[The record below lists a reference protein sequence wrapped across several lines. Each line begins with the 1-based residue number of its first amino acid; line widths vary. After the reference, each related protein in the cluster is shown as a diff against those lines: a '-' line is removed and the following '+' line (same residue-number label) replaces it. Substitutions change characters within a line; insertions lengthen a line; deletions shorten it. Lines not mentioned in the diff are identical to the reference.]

1 VTPNER
7 AANDEQDIAFM
18 RRALDL
24 AERGWGH
31 VAPNPLVGAL
41 VVKDGI
47 VVGEGYHAEF
57 GGPHA
62 EIFALRDAGER
73 ARGAT
78 MYVTLEPCAHTG
90 KTPPCTDAI
99 LAAGI
104 RRIVAAVEDPN
115 PMARG
120 GAKKLRRSGL
130 EVTLGVLEAE
140 AREQNVIYFHGAEF
154 FRPFVT
160 LKLALSREGAI
171 ADSAR
176 SPRWLTGEL
185 ARREVHRLRAGHDA
199 IAVGLGTAI
208 ADDPQLTVREA
219 PAPRKAPVRVVFS
232 RGGKLPRTSRLVATA
247 RETPVILMVVRI
259 EPEQRAALTSA
270 GVTILEVRDL
280 NDGLLELAQRG
291 IRSVLLEGGARIAG
305 AALRAGSVDRIV
317 MFQTPTE
324 LGPDGLLAT
333 AFTPP
338 ELVAPGP
345 KWKIVRQ
352 EQLGDDMMVVYAPT
366 GL

>member
-7 AANDEQDIAFM
+7 AANDERDLAFM
-18 RRALDL
+18 RRALEL

-31 VAPNPLVGAL
+31 VAPNPMVGA
-41 VVKDGI
+41 VVVRDGVI
-47 VVGEGYHAEF
+47 VGEGYHAEY

-62 EIFALRDAGER
+62 EIFALRQAAER

-90 KTPPCTDAI
+90 KTPPCSDAI
-99 LAAGI
+99 LTAGV
-104 RRIVAAVEDPN
+104 RRVVAAVADPN

-120 GAKKLRRSGL
+120 GAKKLRKAGV
-130 EVTLGVLEAE
+130 EVTLGVLQDE
-140 AREQNVIYFHGAEF
+140 AREQNVIYFHGADF
-154 FRPFVT
+154 YRPFVT

-171 ADSAR
+171 ADASR
-176 SPRWLTGEL
+176 RPRWLTGDA

-208 ADDPQLTVREA
+208 ADDPLLTVREA
-219 PAPRKAPVRVVFS
+219 PAPRKPPVRVVFS

-247 RETPVILMVVRI
+247 RELPVILIVMRI
-259 EPEQRAALTSA
+259 DPEQRSALSQA

-280 NDGLLELAQRG
+280 NDGLLELAARG

-317 MFQTPTE
+317 MFHTATE
-324 LGPDGLLAT
+324 LGADGLMPF
-333 AFTPP
+333 AFAPP
-338 ELVAPGP
+338 ELAAPGP

-352 EQLGDDMMVVYAPT
+352 EKLDDDIMIVYASS

>member
-1 VTPNER
+1 MTPNER
-7 AANDEQDIAFM
+7 AANDERDLAFM
-18 RRALDL
+18 RRALEL

-31 VAPNPLVGAL
+31 VAPNPMVGA
-41 VVKDGI
+41 VVVRDAV
-47 VVGEGYHAEF
+47 VVGEGYHAEY

-62 EIFALRDAGER
+62 EVFALREAGEK

-78 MYVTLEPCAHTG
+78 MYVTLEPCAHIG

-104 RRIVAAVEDPN
+104 RRVVAAVEDPN

-120 GAKKLRRSGL
+120 GAKKLRKAGI
-130 EVTLGVLEAE
+130 EVTLGVLQVA

-154 FRPFVT
+154 YRPFVT
-160 LKLALSREGAI
+160 LKLAVSREGAI
-171 ADSAR
+171 ADR
-176 SPRWLTGEL
+176 SRRPRWLTGEE

-208 ADDPQLTVREA
+208 ADDPQLTVRDM
-219 PAPRKAPVRVVFS
+219 PPPRKPPVRVVFS
-232 RGGKLPRTSRLVATA
+232 RGGKLPGTTRLVATA
-247 RETPVILMVVRI
+247 REAPVILMVMRI
-259 EPEQRAALTSA
+259 DPEHRAALTAA
-270 GVTILEVRDL
+270 GVTVLEVRDL
-280 NDGLLELAQRG
+280 NDGLLELASRG

-317 MFQTPTE
+317 MFQTPAE
-324 LGPDGLLAT
+324 LGQDALMAN
-333 AFTPP
+333 AFTPA

-352 EQLGDDMMVVYAPT
+352 EQLGDDIMTVYAPS